1 MLRKCLLSFDMVRSK
16 RRSMLRKYGTKDTEG
31 PVGEEPAI
39 GVRTCLNDLA
49 SNGSRPHMSFLQN
62 WFSAQ

>member
-1 MLRKCLLSFDMVRSK
+1 
-16 RRSMLRKYGTKDTEG
+16 MLRKYGTKDTEG